1 VNTEF
6 AGINMKGD
14 LMDSLLSEDVLV
26 PIALFAMVVLL
37 VWFGHKVKRAR
48 IQEQGELR
56 KRLLDKFGSGHEL
69 TEFLAT
75 PQGQS
80 FLKDQ
85 EASAAQ
91 RSPKGRIINS
101 VGTGWLMWKVSI
113 TAKLPPL
120 WGSRKKA
127 FACCCFGHA
136 KIWRASWDGRM
147 AFMERHHESDF
158 MSARSKRLQCSP
170 DGLLG

>member
-1 VNTEF
+1 MGN
-6 AGINMKGD
+6 
-14 LMDSLLSEDVLV
+14 LLSEDVLV

-37 VWFGHKVKRAR
+37 VAFSYKLKRAR

-56 KRLLDKFGSGHEL
+56 KRLLDKFSSGIEL

-91 RSPKGRIINS
+91 RSPKGRIIS
-101 VGTGWLMWKVSI
+101 SI
-113 TAKLPPL
+113 GAGIVLV
-120 WGSRKKA
+120 
-127 FACCCFGHA
+127 
-136 KIWRASWDGRM
+136 
-147 AFMERHHESDF
+147 
-158 MSARSKRLQCSP
+158 
-170 DGLLG
+170 LLGAAFFGLMYQKHSFVFPGTILTALGVGILIAAAISYRLYKKWNMI